1 MHRLLYE
8 RTGTAVW
15 ISHLDMMRGFQRC
28 FARAGIRIKHSEGFN
43 PHAYI
48 AIALPLSV
56 GTESVCEILD
66 FGLEDTSIP
75 LDEIPARL
83 NACFPDGIRVLKAY
97 ESTRKIKDLTH
108 MHALVTLEYDNGVPA
123 GCADALKALYA
134 RDELIVM
141 KKKKK
146 GGLAPTDIRPMILS
160 MDVAQTDG
168 EQVVLDCT
176 ICAQNPSLNPEY
188 LLTSIRNEIPE
199 YVPDFYTI
207 RRLDVLD
214 SELKSFR

>member
-1 MHRLLYE
+1 MHRLFYE

-75 LDEIPARL
+75 LNEIPSRL
-83 NACFPDGIRVLKAY
+83 NACFPDGIRVLEAY
-97 ESTRKIKDLTH
+97 ESTRKIKELTH
-108 MHALVTLEYDNGVPA
+108 LRAQVSLEFDGGVPS
-123 GCADALKALYA
+123 GCVDALKALYA
-134 RDELIVM
+134 RDELMVM

-160 MDVAQTDG
+160 VDVTQTEEDR
-168 EQVVLDCT
+168 VVLECT

-188 LLTSIRNEIPE
+188 LITSIRNEIPE
-199 YVPDFYTI
+199 FAPDFYII

-214 SELKSFR
+214 SELKPFR

>member
-66 FGLEDTSIP
+66 FGLEDASIP
-75 LDEIPARL
+75 LDQIPARL
-83 NACFPDGIRVLKAY
+83 NACFPDGIRVIEAY
-97 ESTRKIKDLTH
+97 ESTRKIREMTL
-108 MHALVTLEYDNGVPA
+108 MRAQVTLEYDNGVPE
-123 GCADALKALYA
+123 GCVEALAALYA

-146 GGLAPTDIRPMILS
+146 GGLTPTNIRPMILS
-160 MDVAQTDG
+160 MEVTRSS
-168 EQVVLDCT
+168 ENTVTLLCV
-176 ICAQNPSLNPEY
+176 ICAQEPSLNPEY
-188 LLTSIRNEIPE
+188 LVTVLRSELPE
-199 YVPDFYTI
+199 LAPDFHVI

-214 SELKSFR
+214 SELKPFR